1 MKSVAI
7 FCGARN
13 GRQDVHRR
21 AAEQLVDT
29 LLAHDITIVYGGGNI
44 GLMGAVA
51 DRTLAGGGRIIGVI
65 PHALVEQE
73 QAHDRLS
80 ELIHVD
86 DMHTRKQ
93 KMSELADGF
102 ITLAGGAGSMDE
114 LFQEIAHRQVGYHG
128 KPCAILNT
136 AGYYDHLLAWL
147 QMAVAEGFISRYW
160 YDQLVVDHCPTTLV
174 QRLLMINGQTD

>member
-13 GRQDVHRR
+13 GRQEVHRR

-147 QMAVAEGFISRYW
+147 HMAVAEGFISRYW